1 MNEINNSFT
10 PNNNT
15 INNNY
20 APNNINSN
28 NQVPNQNAVPNNN
41 QNQFQNNDFNNNP
54 TNKKAKPY
62 IIAII
67 AIVVFV
73 LIYTT
78 LMIIINISGSQTV
91 NKAFKPIIYL
101 YPEEQ
106 IEVTVKLGK
115 PENITCSYPK
125 YEDKWTVIANP
136 DGSLIDKGTS
146 RELYSLYWEGEYT
159 TPIQMNEGFVVKGED
174 SGEFLEEK
182 LAILGLNERE
192 AEEFIVYWLPILE
205 KNEYN
210 YIRFASMEEINE
222 SMPLNFSVEP
232 NSLIRVWMQFKA
244 VDKNYKVNEQVLEK
258 PEREGFVAVEWGGT
272 EIK

>member
-15 INNNY
+15 TNNNY
-20 APNNINSN
+20 QPNNINTN
-28 NQVPNQNAVPNNN
+28 NQAPNQNAVPNNN
-41 QNQFQNNDFNNNP
+41 QNQFQNNDFNNP

-174 SGEFLEEK
+174 SSKFLEEK

-205 KNEYN
+205 KNEYHF
-210 YIRFASMEEINE
+210 IRFASLEEINE
-222 SMPLNFSVEP
+222 SMPLSFSVEP

-244 VDKNYKVNEQVLEK
+244 VDKNYKVNEQILET
-258 PEREGFVAVEWGGT
+258 PERKGFTVVEWGGT

>member
-1 MNEINNSFT
+1 
-10 PNNNT
+10 
-15 INNNY
+15 
-20 APNNINSN
+20 
-28 NQVPNQNAVPNNN
+28 
-41 QNQFQNNDFNNNP
+41 
-54 TNKKAKPY
+54 
-62 IIAII
+62 
-67 AIVVFV
+67 
-73 LIYTT
+73 
-78 LMIIINISGSQTV
+78 
-91 NKAFKPIIYL
+91 
-101 YPEEQ
+101 
-106 IEVTVKLGK
+106 
-115 PENITCSYPK
+115 
-125 YEDKWTVIANP
+125 
-136 DGSLIDKGTS
+136 
-146 RELYSLYWEGEYT
+146 
-159 TPIQMNEGFVVKGED
+159 MNEGFVVKGED
-174 SGEFLEEK
+174 SREFLEEK

>member
-1 MNEINNSFT
+1 MNEINNSFKS
-10 PNNNT
+10 NNNST
-15 INNNY
+15 NNNY
-20 APNNINSN
+20 QPNNINTN
-28 NQVPNQNAVPNNN
+28 NQLPNQNAVPNNN
-41 QNQFQNNDFNNNP
+41 QYQFQNNDFNNT
-54 TNKKAKPY
+54 TNKKAKPH

-67 AIVVFV
+67 VIVVCV
-73 LIYTT
+73 LVYTT
-78 LMIIINISGSQTV
+78 IMVIINIRGSQTV

-106 IEVTVKLGK
+106 VEVTVKLGK

-125 YEDKWTVIANP
+125 YDEKWTVVANP
-136 DGSLIDKGTS
+136 DGSLIDKGTN

-174 SGEFLEEK
+174 SSEFLEEK

-244 VDKNYKVNEQVLEK
+244 VDKNYKVNEQVLEN
-258 PEREGFVAVEWGGT
+258 PERKGFVAVEWGGT